1 MDSNFEK
8 GASRVWY
15 PMLTEEHSIEEV
27 VSEAEEVIED
37 EEQTDRPK
45 GPILNW
51 V

>member
-8 GASRVWY
+8 GASHVWY
-15 PMLTEEHSIEEV
+15 PTSAEDHSIEEV

-37 EEQTDRPK
+37 EEQTERPK
-45 GPILNW
+45 GLFLNW